1 MKTGHI
7 ILIGGVVTALVFKD
21 DIIPYVSGKTSE
33 IKDKIISYTTSK
45 ISITPKGF
53 PRLGV
58 DFLRG
63 AITLKGSIELSTKV
77 GLSATLN
84 SYQINLVLEQGDKKL
99 SLGKTPL
106 LTPNKEIKGNS
117 KTAVNY
123 VFAVKLDSISKLLE
137 SKELLSYGLFLYVD
151 SLRVNGLDMPGVKI
165 DISKT
170 WRDIA
175 GKVKN
180 PASVI
185 TDLYN
190 QF

>member
-7 ILIGGVVTALVFKD
+7 ILIGGVVTAFYYRDK
-21 DIIPYVSGKTSE
+21 IFPYLGDKVSQIE
-33 IKDKIISYTTSK
+33 DKIISYTTNK
-45 ISITPKGF
+45 ISIAPKGF

-58 DFLRG
+58 DFIKG